1 MMGEINKMVEIGR
14 SGDCVALSFT
24 RKYIYIYGGLE
35 GRGWDLPAVSGLLV
49 LEGNRVLNL
58 AGV

>member
-24 RKYIYIYGGLE
+24 RKYIYIYGGK
-35 GRGWDLPAVSGLLV
+35 GVGFTGSIRS
-49 LEGNRVLNL
+49 
-58 AGV
+58 AGVGGK